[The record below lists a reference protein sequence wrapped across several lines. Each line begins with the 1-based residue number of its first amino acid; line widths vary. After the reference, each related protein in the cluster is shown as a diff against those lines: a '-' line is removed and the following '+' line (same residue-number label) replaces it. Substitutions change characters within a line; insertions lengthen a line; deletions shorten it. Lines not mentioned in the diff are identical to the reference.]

1 MAAGCGS
8 SSPSPAAGSDAASP
22 SVASNDKSSF
32 DLAVGD
38 CFDTEDLSAVS
49 RVTVVDC
56 AGSHAYEVFGVT
68 SVPAG
73 ASASFPGTDALN
85 AAADAACRPDFAAY
99 VGVDFND
106 STWFGTFLNP
116 SASTWATGDR
126 EIVCVLH
133 RQDRSAVR
141 GSAKGS
147 AK

>member
-1 MAAGCGS
+1 VAAGCGS
-8 SSPSPAAGSDAASP
+8 SSPSLTAGSDAASA
-22 SVASNDKSSF
+22 SVASTDKSSF

-38 CFDTEDLSAVS
+38 CFDTEDLSALS

-56 AGSHAYEVFGVT
+56 AGSHTYEVFGVT

-106 STWFGTFLNP
+106 STWFGTFLKP

-147 AK
+147 AT